1 MKNILIIL
9 FCVPIF
15 IFGQNNI
22 KYIENNGQWGDQF
35 LYQADISSGKVYLE
49 EKSITYNFFDVE
61 QLNSS
66 HLSKSSKSLGY
77 LDLFSYKVNFLN
89 SNQYSS
95 VISSNKRTEYY
106 NYFIGSNKDKWKNN
120 VSAYN
125 SIFYSSIYKGIDCK
139 FYSEANF
146 LKYDFIISPGY
157 DPNQIQL
164 LYSGVELLI
173 EDNTVIIDLGFNNI
187 FESKPI
193 AYQII
198 DNKKLYV
205 KCNYVLS
212 NNIISFEFP
221 NGYNNNYELIIDPV
235 LITSTLSGS
244 QASTTWGHSAT
255 YDAEG
260 NIYTGARCFS
270 SGYPTTSGAYQI
282 NYSGGT
288 NDIAISK
295 LDSTGSTLTWATY
308 LGGSGDDFPHSL
320 IVNSQNELCIY
331 GSSTSSNYPTSTNAY
346 DNSSNGSSDII
357 ITHLDSTGAN
367 LIGSSYFGGSSDDG
381 LNYIVNNYG
390 DEFRGEI
397 MVDDFDNIFI
407 ASFSSSSDFPTT
419 SGVYQQTIGGDQD
432 AIILKVNSDLSSLI
446 WSTFIGGSG
455 YDAGYGIRVDNNYI
469 YLTGSA
475 SSGFPVVSGSA
486 ITSFIGGSYDGFVA
500 KFNHQATSLLASTYF
515 GTSSTDQSFFI
526 DLDRDSAIY
535 IYGQNGTALSISSGC
550 YGVANSSQFIAK
562 LDNNLSNIEWQ
573 TTIGSGSSSTDFVPI
588 AFLVDVCNNIY
599 ISGHGGLNTI
609 PSMFTTSDALYT
621 SGSFYLMQLSPNAN
635 SVDYATHYT
644 GNHVDGGTS
653 RFDPSGI
660 VYQAVC
666 SCPFGGPASTMATT
680 SNAFSTVHYGDCDIG
695 VFKLDFETSPALAIA
710 SANPASGTA
719 PLTIAFNNMGNGNAF
734 FWDFDDNGQTSTLRD
749 PIHTYTNAGTYYV
762 QLIAID
768 SSSCNIADTLILTV
782 IVTSPPC
789 FISLLDSSNISCFG
803 AYDGYLSVQGIG
815 SGGYYAYS
823 LQIFNSTLN
832 AWIELA
838 HSPSIGSFSS
848 LPITFGSLAL
858 DCYKIVMSDS
868 TGCSDTLDICLSEPN
883 QIFSNLNIIACDS
896 YDWDGNTLDTSG
908 IYFDT
913 LVSVNSCDSIVILNL
928 TINTLSS
935 ILVDTACG
943 QYFYNGIFYDSS
955 GVFTDTLVSTYG
967 CDSVVI
973 LSLTVFQ
980 DSSVTYITA
989 CDSAEFNGVW
999 YYNSDTVVVTGLS
1012 TVNIFGGYVSPSSG
1026 NESNFWYFGGG
1037 GAGIDFNSGVPIPLS
1052 DGQITTGEGCSSISD
1067 NNGDLLFYTDGQSV
1081 YNKNH
1086 TLMPNG
1092 SFLTGHSSS
1101 SQSAVIVKKPASASI
1116 YYIFTV
1122 DGMSGSNGNG
1132 LYYSEVDMDLDGGLG
1147 DITTNKNVMLFSG
1160 GDEKVTAIKHAN
1172 DVDFWIIG
1180 RVMNTNMYN
1189 AYLLSN
1195 LGVNTTAISTN
1206 IGQNYGGGTIGYLKG
1221 SPSGDKLIACN
1232 YLGSP
1237 KINLFD
1243 FDNNTGMLSNNQNFT
1258 NEPSQPAY
1266 GIEFSPSGDLLYIST
1281 VDGNPAQIY
1290 QYDLSLSTFS
1300 DINNSGTEIGTVA
1313 GTGGALQL
1321 APDGRIYMA
1330 NGYPTVS
1337 NLSYI
1342 SNPDSIGLSCNFNP
1356 NGFSLDPSTYA
1367 IFGLPTFYSSILS
1380 IPPLGCDSVATA
1392 IININISSSD
1402 TTDVI
1407 ATDNYLWPINGLN
1420 YNNSGIYTSISL
1432 NSSGCTFTQLLN
1444 LTINISG
1451 CTDSLALNYNNL
1463 AIIDDGSCIY
1473 PCNITLLDS
1482 LNISCYGADDGLI
1495 ELLGSGTTN
1504 TFSYQLQAYDS
1515 LYMSWL
1521 SIGQSPLSGLYT
1533 QYPVVFSNLYSGC
1546 YRVIMTDSLSCS
1558 DTINIC
1564 LTEPNILSLIDT
1576 IVNAT
1581 LPLNNDG
1588 SITLSNI
1595 SGGYLPYS
1603 YLWNGPNSFLSTN
1616 QNIANL
1622 ESGFYSL
1629 VLTDDTLCSQTF
1641 LYYVNLLTPGCT
1653 DPTANNFNPAATV
1666 EDSTCCYL
1674 NFYNDNIILCLGDSV
1689 ELVYSGST
1697 VNIDSY
1703 LWSTGDTS
1711 SSLIVSPNINST
1723 YWLEQTNNN
1732 VTCSDSVSVSITCL
1746 SYSPDVTISL
1756 SNYSCDSLTDL
1767 TIVVSQDPDEI
1778 DMDTSLFSS
1787 DLGSFKISVMNIGDI
1802 VGSASMIIGS
1812 LTTNANL
1819 LVSSIVSSSKVILEA
1834 INLNTGLV
1842 LGTFTLE
1849 NLIGG
1854 GVEILAVSVGD
1865 GNSYTLNGNSST
1877 VTFNNIFENSNTGF
1891 INFTTNIV
1899 SELGDIDIQ
1908 YLPQILNCITYS
1920 PTVSVFMSNTN
1931 CDSIADITII
1941 VSQDPYELDMDTAF
1955 FSSNAGYFLISNLNL
1970 GDTIGLATLT
1980 ISTST
1985 FNTDLIINTI
1995 VSSSEIIV
2003 DAIDKITGVSL
2014 GSFIIKN
2021 LFGGGVEIIA
2031 ISPDDGNIYTN
2042 GNNSILYFNGVFVN
2056 PNSSILEFTSQIISE
2071 TGIVDTQSFFFNIYC
2086 VTFSPLVSVSLSNL
2100 NCGLTDLTINVVQDI
2115 NEVDMDTA
2123 IFISDGGSFTIYL
2136 MNIGDNIG
2144 LANMI
2149 LSSNIFNADLIIN
2162 NIISSSEI
2170 IVEAVD
2176 QITGV
2181 FLGTF
2186 MLENLIGGGV
2196 KIIAISPDD
2205 GNNYTSGNSSIVT
2218 FNNIFDS
2225 PNTVSVNFSS
2235 NIISEL
2241 GDIDLQTFQIA
2252 LYCATFDPIVSVS
2265 LSNLNCSLTD
2275 LTISVIQ
2282 DTNQVDMDT
2291 AIFVSDGGFFT
2302 ISTMNTGDN
2311 IGFAIMTLYLNTFT
2325 ADLIVNNIISSSEVI
2340 VEAVDQLT
2348 GTVLGT
2354 FSIINLLG
2362 GGVEIIVISPDD
2374 GNNYTSGNSSVITFT
2389 NVFDS
2394 PNTGFLNFSSN
2405 ISSELGEIALQNFPF
2420 ILNCTSFSP
2429 TVTVSLLDFNCGVIT
2444 DLTISVAQDSNEVDM
2459 DTAIFVSSSGSF
2471 TISSMS
2477 LGDNIGSA
2485 TMILSNNTYNT
2496 SLIVSNIVSLSEI
2509 IVEAIDQFTGL
2520 ALGTFS
2526 ITNLPVSGVEIIAVS
2541 PGDGNFFTNGNSSI
2555 ITFNN
2560 VFLNSSSGLITFNSN
2575 ITSELDDIYIQSSSF
2590 IIGSLY
2596 SSFSIVS
2603 CDQYIWNSTTYDST
2617 GVYIDTLTSI
2627 IGCDS
2632 IVTLDLIVSYSSS
2645 SFDSVFVCN
2654 NYFWN
2659 NNLYDTTGVYID
2671 TILNNANCDSIMYL
2685 YLNVNSNNF
2694 ISYTID
2700 SVTACDSLLWN
2711 GNSYD
2716 SSGTY
2721 IDTLLS
2727 IYGCDSIVTLTIT
2740 INNSNSSSSIITSC
2754 DSLLWNG
2761 INYTASGLYDTILT
2775 NIAGCDSFTQL
2786 YLTIIPTV
2794 YNNLNIHSCGSH
2806 IWNGVVYDTSGIYSD
2821 TLLSVGYCDSIV
2833 IVNLIVT
2840 DLITVDVASF
2850 NVNCFGDSTGQI
2862 NMNTVSGSSPFSY
2875 QWSNGLISEDIFN
2888 LYGDSIYSCIIID
2901 SAGCSFD
2908 TSIYISQPSLL
2919 TVNPI
2924 ISNVSCF
2931 GGNDGSISLNINGGV
2946 IPYDISW
2953 GTTDTV
2959 NLISGFY
2966 NYIVTDSNGCVVSNN
2981 IEITE
2986 EDPFVIDISLLN
2998 IQCFG
3003 QATGLIEL
3011 SVLTGS
3017 GVFPYTYNWIGP
3029 NLFSSNLN
3037 IIYNLFAGDYF
3048 LTITDANLCEFDT
3061 MISLLQPINLSQ
3073 NTSIQTS
3080 NYSGFN
3086 IGCKGDNS
3094 GWVSVVVT
3102 GGYEPYSYLWSNLQ
3116 TSDSIYNLSAGLY
3129 TLEVTDSLGCV
3140 IIFDFPLIEPIDI
3153 ISSSILATTNYN
3165 GYNISCYSLS
3175 DGALEGVATGG
3186 VPDYTYFWNSVL
3198 LTNSIVGLSV
3208 GEYELTVYDKN
3219 NCVSVSNITLTEPD
3233 SLFLNINSF
3242 TDTCFRGVGSSQV
3255 SVFGGV
3261 SPYDYSW
3268 STGSSI
3274 PLINNFFEG
3283 NYQIVV
3289 NDANL
3294 CQVSDSVIIN
3304 NLPSPIIDF
3313 TINPSIN
3320 RLFEQL
3326 EDSIVFID
3334 VTEGIWQDI
3343 VSWNWDYNDGNFGTD
3358 SISYHAYSDTGS
3370 YIVMLTT
3377 ISEYNCIDTL
3387 TKIVLVNDYNL
3398 YIPNAFTPFSTDDNL
3413 NDIFKAYGTG
3423 ITEFKMDIFSR
3434 WGEIIFT
3441 SNSLDIGWDGTSKND
3456 NQVPVGIYIYL
3467 IEAENIY
3474 GETFKYNGQVKLIR

>member
-1 MKNILIIL
+1 MRNILFIL
-9 FCVPIF
+9 FCIPIF

-22 KYIENNGQWGDQF
+22 KYIENKGQINNKVLF
-35 LYQADISSGKVYLE
+35 EANISSGKIFLE
-49 EKSITYNFFDVE
+49 KNKLTYNFYDNNKLKDIHANNNLDELINTYSYNVE
-61 QLNSS
+61 FINYNKKVKVFGENQRSEVLNFFKSNNKS
-66 HLSKSSKSLGY
+66 IWKSS
-77 LDLFSYKVNFLN
+77 VN
-89 SNQYSS
+89 
-95 VISSNKRTEYY
+95 V
-106 NYFIGSNKDKWKNN
+106 
-120 VSAYN
+120 YN
-125 SIFYSSIYKGIDCK
+125 SVLYESLYSGIDCR
-139 FYSEANF
+139 FYSKEGS
-146 LKYDFIISPGY
+146 LKYDFIIKPFANSKNINLKYHDVMMLNKEG
-157 DPNQIQL
+157 DLVLDI
-164 LYSGVELLI
+164 GFEKII
-173 EDNTVIIDLGFNNI
+173 ETKPFAYQVINNNI
-187 FESKPI
+187 V
-193 AYQII
+193 
-198 DNKKLYV
+198 NV
-205 KCNYVLS
+205 RCNYIIKNNVLA
-212 NNIISFEFP
+212 FELP
-221 NGYNNNYELIIDPV
+221 DGYNERFELVIDPLLV
-235 LITSTLSGS
+235 
-244 QASTTWGHSAT
+244 ASTVSGTNSTCYGHTAT
-255 YDAEG
+255 YDSHG
-260 NIYTGARCFS
+260 NIYTGGISFGI
-270 SGYPTTSGAYQI
+270 GYPTTTGAFQLTYSGA
-282 NYSGGT
+282 T
-288 NDIAISK
+288 DIAISK
-295 LDSTGSTLTWATY
+295 YDSTGSALLWATY
-308 LGGSGDDFPHSL
+308 IGGVSSDQPHSM

-331 GSSTSSNYPTSTNAY
+331 GSTNSSDFPTSSNAFDSVF
-346 DNSSNGSSDII
+346 NGGSDII
-357 ITHLDSTGAN
+357 VVHLDSLGAN
-367 LIGSSYFGGSSDDG
+367 LIGSSFFGGTGSDG
-381 LNYIVNNYG
+381 INNLAYNYG
-390 DEFRGEI
+390 DTYRGEI
-397 MVDDFDNIFI
+397 YLDSLDNIYI
-407 ASFSSSSDFPTT
+407 ASFSSSFDFPTT
-419 SGVYQQTIGGDQD
+419 SGVYQSSLSGGQD
-432 AIILKVNSDLSSLI
+432 GIVMKLNSDLSNQI
-446 WSTFIGGSG
+446 WSTYLGGTG
-455 YDAGYGIRVDNNYI
+455 NDAAYGIRVKNNNVYVSGA
-469 YLTGSA
+469 GS
-475 SSGFPVVSGSA
+475 SDFPTISGSA
-486 ITSFIGGSYDGFVA
+486 ITSFIGGSSDAFISKLNSQGS
-500 KFNHQATSLLASTYF
+500 SLLAS
-515 GTSSTDQSFFI
+515 SFFGSTSNDQAFFLDI
-526 DLDRDSAIY
+526 DRDNDIY
-535 IYGQNGTALSISSGC
+535 IYGQNLGAISVSSGC
-550 YGVANSSQFIAK
+550 YGNANSFQFITK
-562 LDNNLSNIEWQ
+562 FNSDITNIEWQ
-573 TTIGSGSSSTDFVPI
+573 TSIGSSSLSVDFIPI
-588 AFLVDVCNNIY
+588 AFMVDQCKKIY
-599 ISGHGGLNTI
+599 ISGHGGLSSI
-609 PSMFTTSDALYT
+609 TSLYT
-621 SGSFYLMQLSPNAN
+621 STNAINTSGGFYLMQLLEDASAVNF
-635 SVDYATHYT
+635 ATYFS

-653 RFDPSGI
+653 RFDPKGV

-666 SCPFGGPASTMATT
+666 SCNTGGDCQLSTL
-680 SNAFSTVHYGDCDIG
+680 SNAYSVNQNSSWDVG
-695 VFKLDFETSPALAIA
+695 VFKIDFESTPTLAIA
-710 SANPASGTA
+710 SSNPSS
-719 PLTIAFNNMGNGNAF
+719 GNAQLTVNF
-734 FWDFDDNGQTSTLRD
+734 VNNSVGSYFHWDFDDNGATSTLAN
-749 PIHTYTNAGTYYV
+749 PTHTYLYPGTYYV
-762 QLIAID
+762 ELVAID
-768 SSSCNIADTLILTV
+768 SSTCNITDTLILPV
-782 IVTSPPC
+782 IVTSSYSC
-789 FISLLDSSNISCFG
+789 NINLIDSSNISCFSG
-803 AYDGYLSVQGIG
+803 NDGFISVQGTGPVG
-815 SGGYYAYS
+815 SYFYS
-823 LQIFNSTLN
+823 LQVFNSILN
-832 AWIELA
+832 AWTEIA
-838 HSPSIGSFSS
+838 HSPSIGSYSS
-848 LPITFGSLAL
+848 LPITFASLAA
-858 DCYKIVMSDS
+858 DCYKIVMTDS
-868 TGCSDTLDICLSEPN
+868 TGCIDELNICLSEAS
-883 QIFSNLNIIACDS
+883 QISSNINLIECDS
-896 YDWDGNTLDTSG
+896 YIWNGNTLDTSG

-928 TINTLSS
+928 TINNQSS
-935 ILVDTACG
+935 LLLDTACG
-943 QYFYNGIFYDSS
+943 QYLYNGITYDSS
-955 GVFTDTLVSTYG
+955 GTYYDTLVSVDG
-967 CDSVVI
+967 CDSVI
-973 LSLTVFQ
+973 QLSIIVFQ
-980 DSSVTYITA
+980 DSSVTYLSG
-989 CDSAEFNGVW
+989 CDSVEWNGVW
-999 YYNSDTVVVTGLS
+999 YFNDTIISETGLVTTNTYGGA
-1012 TVNIFGGYVSPSSG
+1012 TVTNGGKEGNI
-1026 NESNFWYFGGG
+1026 WYFGQN
-1037 GAGIDFNSGVPIPLS
+1037 AGLDFNSGSPVALT
-1052 DGQITTGEGCSSISD
+1052 DGQLNTWEGCASICD
-1067 NNGDLLFYTDGQSV
+1067 NNGGLLFYTDGNIV

-1086 TLMPNG
+1086 AIMPNG
-1092 SFLTGHSSS
+1092 SGLLGHSSS
-1101 SQSAVIVKKPASASI
+1101 TQSAIIIKKPSSSTE

-1122 DGMSGSNGNG
+1122 DGITGNNGG
-1132 LYYSEVDMDLDGGLG
+1132 VYYSIVDVTLDGGLG
-1147 DITTNKNVMLFSG
+1147 DVSIKNTSVVNYGM
-1160 GDEKVTAIKHAN
+1160 EKITAITHLN
-1172 DVDFWIIG
+1172 EVDIWVIIPDG
-1180 RVMNTNMYN
+1180 DSQSIKSFLLTSAGLDMSFINNLTSATIN
-1189 AYLLSN
+1189 A
-1195 LGVNTTAISTN
+1195 V
-1206 IGQNYGGGTIGYLKG
+1206 GYLKA
-1221 SPSGDKLIACN
+1221 SPDGNRVASVNSWSDN
-1232 YLGSP
+1232 VE
-1237 KINLFD
+1237 LFT
-1243 FDNNTGMLSNNQNFT
+1243 FDNLNGTLISDYVLTNNV
-1258 NEPSQPAY
+1258 SVY
-1266 GIEFSPSGDLLYIST
+1266 GVEFSPNSQVLYTSEWYGGA
-1281 VDGNPAQIY
+1281 VNQF
-1290 QYDLSLSTFS
+1290 DLSAGSLSNI
-1300 DINNSGTEIGTVA
+1300 INSKFYAGSMAIGM
-1313 GTGGALQL
+1313 GGALQL
-1321 APDGRIYMA
+1321 ASDNKIYQTGG
-1330 NGYPTVS
+1330 NTS
-1337 NLSYI
+1337 NLSCI
-1342 SNPDSIGLSCNFNP
+1342 NNPDSLVALCNYSSSSVSLGGL
-1356 NGFSLDPSTYA
+1356 TAEY
-1367 IFGLPTFYSSILS
+1367 GLPTFYSSIFTVQAT
-1380 IPPLGCDSVATA
+1380 GCDSVATT
-1392 IININISSSD
+1392 IITINNSSSD
-1402 TTDVI
+1402 TINII
-1407 ATDNYLWPINGLN
+1407 ATDNYLWPLNGVN
-1420 YNNSGIYTSISL
+1420 YNYSGIYSNTTID
-1432 NSSGCTFTQLLN
+1432 SSGCSYIQVLN
-1444 LTINISG
+1444 LIINISG

-1463 AIIDDGSCIY
+1463 ASIDDGSCIY
-1473 PCNITLLDS
+1473 PCYITLLDS
-1482 LNISCYGADDGLI
+1482 LNISCYGTNDGSI

-1504 TFSYQLQAYDS
+1504 LFSYQLQVYDS

-1521 SIGQSPLSGLYT
+1521 SIGQSPSSGMYT
-1533 QYPVVFSNLYSGC
+1533 QYSVTFSNLYSGC
-1546 YRVIMTDSLSCS
+1546 YRVIMTDSFSCS
-1558 DTINIC
+1558 DTISIC
-1564 LTEPNILSLIDT
+1564 LTEPSILSLIDT

-1581 LPLNNDG
+1581 LPLNNNG
-1588 SITLSNI
+1588 SIILSNI
-1595 SGGYLPYS
+1595 SGGYSPYS

-1629 VLTDDTLCSQTF
+1629 VLTDDTLCSKTF
-1641 LYYVNLLTPGCT
+1641 LYYVDLLTPGCT
-1653 DPTANNFNPAATV
+1653 DPTANNFNPTATI

-1711 SSLIVSPNINST
+1711 SSLIVSPNTNST
-1723 YWLEQTNNN
+1723 YWLEQTINN
-1732 VTCSDSVSVSITCL
+1732 VTCSDSVSISITCL
-1746 SYSPDVTISL
+1746 SFSPDVTISL

-1787 DLGSFKISVMNIGDI
+1787 DLGSFKISAMNIGDI
-1802 VGSASMIIGS
+1802 VGSASMSIGS

-1819 LVSSIVSSSKVILEA
+1819 LVSSILSSSKVVLEA

-1908 YLPQILNCITYS
+1908 YFPQILNCITYS
-1920 PTVSVFMSNTN
+1920 PNVSVFMSNTN

-1995 VSSSEIIV
+1995 VSSSEMIV

-2031 ISPDDGNIYTN
+2031 VSPDDGNIYTN

-2056 PNSSILEFTSQIISE
+2056 PNSSILEFTSEIISE
-2071 TGIVDTQSFFFNIYC
+2071 TGSVDTQSFFFNIYC

-2100 NCGLTDLTINVVQDI
+2100 NCGLTDLTISVAQDI

-2123 IFISDGGSFTIYL
+2123 IFISDGGSFTIYS

-2170 IVEAVD
+2170 IVEAID

-2181 FLGTF
+2181 VLGTF
-2186 MLENLIGGGV
+2186 LLENLIGGGV

-2205 GNNYTSGNSSIVT
+2205 GNNYTNGNSSIVT

-2225 PNTVSVNFSS
+2225 PNTVSVNFTS

-2348 GTVLGT
+2348 GTILGN
-2354 FSIINLLG
+2354 FAIKNLLG
-2362 GGVEIIVISPDD
+2362 GGVEIIAISPDD

-2405 ISSELGEIALQNFPF
+2405 ITSELGEIALQNFPF

-2429 TVTVSLLDFNCGVIT
+2429 TVTVSLLDLNCGIIT

-2459 DTAIFVSSSGSF
+2459 DTAIFISSSGSF

-2485 TMILSNNTYNT
+2485 TMILSNTTYNT
-2496 SLIVSNIVSLSEI
+2496 SLIVSNIISSSEI
-2509 IVEAIDQFTGL
+2509 IVEAIDQLTGL

-2555 ITFNN
+2555 ITFSN

-2596 SSFSIVS
+2596 SSFNIVS
-2603 CDQYIWNSTTYDST
+2603 CDQYIWNSTTYNST
-2617 GVYIDTLTSI
+2617 GVYTDTLTSI

-2632 IVTLDLIVSYSSS
+2632 IVTLDLIVYYSSS

-2659 NNLYDTTGVYID
+2659 NNLYDTTGIYID

-2727 IYGCDSIVTLTIT
+2727 IDGCDSIVTLTIT

-2761 INYTASGLYDTILT
+2761 INLTSSGLYDTILT

-2794 YNNLNIHSCGSH
+2794 YNNLYIHSCGSH

-2821 TLLSVGYCDSIV
+2821 TLLSVGNCDSIV

-2850 NVNCFGDSTGQI
+2850 NVDCFGDSTGQI

-2924 ISNVSCF
+2924 IGNVSCF

-2953 GTTDTV
+2953 GTADTV

-2966 NYIVTDSNGCVVSNN
+2966 NYIVADSNGCLVSNN

-2986 EDPFVIDISLLN
+2986 EDPFAVDINLLN

-3037 IIYNLFAGDYF
+3037 NIYNLFAGDYF

-3102 GGYEPYSYLWSNLQ
+3102 GGYEPYSYLWSNLE

-3140 IIFDFPLIEPIDI
+3140 VIFDFPLIEPIDV
-3153 ISSSILATTNYN
+3153 ISSSILTTTDYN

-3175 DGALEGVATGG
+3175 DGALEGIATGG
-3186 VPDYTYFWNSVL
+3186 VPDYTYFWNAIL
-3198 LTNSIVGLSV
+3198 LNDSIVDLSA

-3242 TDTCFRGVGSSQV
+3242 TDTCSRGVGSSQV

-3261 SPYDYSW
+3261 TPYEYSW
-3268 STGSSI
+3268 STGSTISV
-3274 PLINNFFEG
+3274 INNFFEG

-3294 CQVSDSVIIN
+3294 CQVTDSVIIN

-3313 TINPSIN
+3313 TISPSIN

-3377 ISEYNCIDTL
+3377 ISEYNCVDTL
-3387 TKIVLVNDYNL
+3387 TKIVLVNDYTL

-3456 NQVPVGIYIYL
+3456 NQVPVGVYIYL